1 MRTEKNMTNFLE
13 VIMQKGVSSRLIVK
27 IVVGILFCSGC
38 FTEYVLA
45 GGVQTLNT
53 VEVTDSAEN
62 LVGSADSA
70 TEGTITPKQIEDRPI
85 LRTGEILEEVPGLVV
100 SQHSGEGKA
109 NQYYLRGFN
118 LDHGTDLAATVAGM
132 PINLPTHAHGQG
144 YLDLNF
150 LMPELL
156 SGVQYRKGPYYADQG
171 DFSAAGAVIMDYRN
185 VLEHNIAVL
194 TVGDNGYRRA
204 LVAGSPELAGGHLLY
219 GVEVYHNDGPWVQ
232 PDDYNKVNGVL
243 RYSRGDAQNGY
254 SITAMGYNGTWN
266 ATNQVAKRAVDKG
279 LISRYGTLDPTDGGN
294 SYRYSLSVEGQKT
307 TENSVTRANAYLV
320 KYNMNLWNNFTYALE
335 DQVHGDQFE
344 QSDNRI
350 ISGFSVSQ
358 DWITKLA
365 GHDTVNTIGLQV
377 RNDDI
382 KPVALYHTV
391 DQQLLS
397 ITRQDDVIQTSVS
410 VYAQN
415 RFQWSE
421 KFRSIAGIRGDFYR
435 WKVDSDNPLNSGEA
449 HASLGS
455 PKLSLIFGPWE
466 KTEYYVNAGYGFH
479 SNDAR
484 GTTMT
489 VDPQT
494 GDPVS
499 KVTPLVRAKGLDI
512 GARTAVIP
520 HVQSELTLWYLYLD
534 SELTFAGDAGIT
546 EPGFPSRRYGV
557 EWANYYTPTPWFT
570 LDADI
575 AASHTR
581 FVGDPVGPY
590 IPGSPEVVASAGAS
604 IDSIDGFLG
613 SLRLRYFGP
622 RPLYDDNSVRSDS
635 STLVNARVGYKF
647 SNNWRLFLDVLNLF
661 DAKVSDIDYFYVS
674 RLPGEPPAGVADIHT
689 HPEDPR
695 EYRLTLSAS
704 F

>member
-581 FVGDPVGPY
+581 FIGDPVGPY